1 MNSDRLEL
9 ERILLGKL
17 INNPQNYYDNHSLL
31 NHSLFEN
38 PDHIKLFKLLEKQYQ
53 DTGKIDLT
61 EFYMSFADKSSAI
74 QVAQKCTEMAYDGSS
89 CQSIILILNQISRK
103 KELKM
108 LCLKTIDKIDNDE
121 DLFDT
126 VDYVEKSVQKIGN
139 VDNDELCSIGE
150 QMPGMLKGL
159 ENNMKSD
166 GMTGIPSGFPSIDK
180 FTSGWQKQDLVII
193 GGASSMGKTSF
204 ALNVA
209 MNASNMGHSVV
220 IFSYEMSV
228 NQMLMR
234 MISGD
239 TNINNKH
246 LLRGTIYEEE
256 LTKIHN
262 SVADFERLSMY
273 IDECRNTS
281 LKYLLNRI
289 RQYVIAKKV
298 EMVVVDYLQLISYS
312 VRGRTREQEVSQ
324 VARALKNI
332 AKELDITVV
341 ALSQLSR
348 SVSKRETGRPNLS
361 DLRESG
367 EIEQAADVVAFVYR
381 PEYYGLKT
389 DDDGNSVEGMAE
401 IIFAKGRN
409 IGIGSKYLKFIDY
422 LTKFEEISTFNT

>member
-17 INNPQNYYDNHSLL
+17 INNPQNYYNNHSLL
-31 NHSLFEN
+31 NSSLFIN

-61 EFYMSFADKSSAI
+61 EFYMSFVDKSSAI
-74 QVAQKCTEMAYDGSS
+74 EVAQKCTEMAYNASN

-103 KELKM
+103 EELKM

-126 VDYVEKSVQKIGN
+126 VDYIERNVQKIGN
-139 VDNDELCSIGE
+139 VDNDELYSIKE
-150 QMPGMLKGL
+150 QMPDMLKGL
-159 ENNMKSD
+159 ENNMNSD

-209 MNASNMGHSVV
+209 VNAANMGHSVV

-246 LLRGTIYEEE
+246 LLKGTIYEDE
-256 LTKIHN
+256 LVKIHE
-262 SVADFERLSMY
+262 SVGDFEKLNMY

-289 RQYVIAKKV
+289 RQYAIAKKV
-298 EMVVVDYLQLISYS
+298 QMVVVDYLQLISYS
-312 VRGRTREQEVSQ
+312 ARGRTREQEVSH

-348 SVSKRETGRPNLS
+348 NVSKRETGRPTLA

-389 DDDGNSVEGMAE
+389 DNNGDSIEGMAE

-422 LTKFEEISTFNT
+422 LTKFEEISTFKA